1 MRRCRP
7 SSPRPSSPHRTP
19 PDREK
24 REKVSLCLWGGLN
37 DNRGTM
43 RINKQELHKLVEDLP
58 EPVET
63 DEVLY
68 RLYLREKLNAA
79 EEDVREG
86 RVLTHEEV
94 VAETAKWFRE

>member
-1 MRRCRP
+1 
-7 SSPRPSSPHRTP
+7 
-19 PDREK
+19 
-24 REKVSLCLWGGLN
+24 
-37 DNRGTM
+37 M

-68 RLYLREKLNAA
+68 RLYLHEKLNAA

-86 RVLTHEEV
+86 RTLTHEEV
-94 VAETAKWFRE
+94 MAETAKWFRE

>member
-1 MRRCRP
+1 L
-7 SSPRPSSPHRTP
+7 SPPGWDQA
-19 PDREK
+19 DREEAGDGK
-24 REKVSLCLWGGLN
+24 RGAFGG
-37 DNRGTM
+37 DSSDTGGTM

-79 EEDVREG
+79 EEDIREG
-86 RVLTHEEV
+86 RALTHEEV
-94 VAETAKWFRE
+94 VAETAKWFSE